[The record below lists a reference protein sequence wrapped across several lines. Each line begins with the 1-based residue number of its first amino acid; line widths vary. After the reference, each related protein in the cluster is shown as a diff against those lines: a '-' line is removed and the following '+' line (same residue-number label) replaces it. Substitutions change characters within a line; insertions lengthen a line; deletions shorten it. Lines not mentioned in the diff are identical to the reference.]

1 MLLVMVVEP
10 SLLSVVKFFEVKCFR
25 SFSEDFHW
33 IVGVGLP
40 VAEHETT
47 TSDSEVG
54 EGFTSAVNS
63 EIPGKYQ
70 KDNDGFFCVRVQ
82 VARKSHQGLYRS
94 DQEKYFLKNKSN

>member
-1 MLLVMVVEP
+1 MLLVMVVEL

-54 EGFTSAVNS
+54 EGFTSAVIS

-70 KDNDGFFCVRVQ
+70 KDNDVFVCVFRWQGKVTKSCRLLLRSREVFF
-82 VARKSHQGLYRS
+82 
-94 DQEKYFLKNKSN
+94 FLK